1 MDKFEYIWYNLDNNK
16 YGKLGI
22 PSYKQDI
29 NTATLDELGEKGWEM
44 ILPLA
49 NSSGGTKECILK
61 RKIEDNTSPSAEV
74 TIKNIGDEDAA
85 RALTRAAYTG
95 AMMAL
100 DQFME
105 KQRQQQN
112 PSRQSTDYE
121 YSR

>member
-1 MDKFEYIWYNLDNNK
+1 MDKFEYISYDPVSEEV
-16 YGKLGI
+16 YRDGI
-22 PSYKQDI
+22 KEKSTQ
-29 NTATLDELGEKGWEM
+29 TLTELGKQGWEM
-44 ILPLA
+44 LLPRGG
-49 NSSGGTKECILK
+49 NSRCFYFK
-61 RKIEDNTSPSAEV
+61 RKIEDSTSPSAEV

-112 PSRQSTDYE
+112 PSRQSADYE

>member
-1 MDKFEYIWYNLDNNK
+1 MDKFEYITYNLDKERYNDPNS
-16 YGKLGI
+16 GL
-22 PSYKQDI
+22 KQI
-29 NTATLDELGEKGWEM
+29 SLSELGKQGWEVA
-44 ILPLA
+44 IPLYS
-49 NSSGGTKECILK
+49 NGVTSHCILQ
-61 RKIEDNTSPSAEV
+61 RKVEDSTSPAADVS
-74 TIKNIGDEDAA
+74 IKNIESIGGEDAA

-112 PSRQSTDYE
+112 PSRQSADYE

>member
-1 MDKFEYIWYNLDNNK
+1 MDKFEYIRYDMRNEEYRDSERVLHKNVS
-16 YGKLGI
+16 LE
-22 PSYKQDI
+22 
-29 NTATLDELGEKGWEM
+29 ELGKQGWEV
-44 ILPLA
+44 ITPVTDDYQRYL
-49 NSSGGTKECILK
+49 LK
-61 RKIEDNTSPSAEV
+61 RKIEDSASPSADV
-74 TIKNIGDEDAA
+74 SIKNIESIGGEDAA

-112 PSRQSTDYE
+112 PSRQSADYE

>member
-1 MDKFEYIWYNLDNNK
+1 MDKFEYISYDTSRQK
-16 YGKLGI
+16 VYGNGFSDK
-22 PSYKQDI
+22 
-29 NTATLDELGEKGWEM
+29 ATYTLEELGKQGWEM
-44 ILPLA
+44 TFPMGG
-49 NSSGGTKECILK
+49 NSGGVFYFK
-61 RKIEDNTSPSAEV
+61 RKIEDSASPSADV
-74 TIKNIGDEDAA
+74 SIKNIESIGGEDAA

-112 PSRQSTDYE
+112 PSRQSADYE

>member
-1 MDKFEYIWYNLDNNK
+1 MDKFEYITYDRRNEEYRDAEQVLHKNVS
-16 YGKLGI
+16 L
-22 PSYKQDI
+22 
-29 NTATLDELGEKGWEM
+29 TELGKQGWEV
-44 ILPLA
+44 IFKYTDS
-49 NSSGGTKECILK
+49 NQFFLK
-61 RKIEDNTSPSAEV
+61 RKIEDSASPSADV
-74 TIKNIGDEDAA
+74 SIKNIESIGGEDAA

-112 PSRQSTDYE
+112 PSRQSADYE

>member
-61 RKIEDNTSPSAEV
+61 RKIEDNTSP
-74 TIKNIGDEDAA
+74 A

-112 PSRQSTDYE
+112 PSRQSADYE

>member
-1 MDKFEYIWYNLDNNK
+1 MEQFEYATYNKNTKEILLDKGN
-16 YGKLGI
+16 YTD
-22 PSYKQDI
+22 KQKCSL
-29 NTATLDELGEKGWEM
+29 NELGKQGWEV
-44 ILPLA
+44 ITSATSDHGAYL
-49 NSSGGTKECILK
+49 LK
-61 RKIEDNTSPSAEV
+61 RKVEDNASPSADV
-74 TIKNIGDEDAA
+74 SIKNIESIGGEDAA

-112 PSRQSTDYE
+112 PSRQSADYE

>member
-1 MDKFEYIWYNLDNNK
+1 MEQFEYATYNNRTEEIFMNK
-16 YGKLGI
+16 GNYTD
-22 PSYKQDI
+22 KQKCSL
-29 NTATLDELGEKGWEM
+29 NELGKQGWEVIM
-44 ILPLA
+44 PTS
-49 NSSGGTKECILK
+49 NDYCGYVLK
-61 RKIEDNTSPSAEV
+61 RKIEDNTYPSAEV
-74 TIKNIGDEDAA
+74 NIKNIGDEDAA

-112 PSRQSTDYE
+112 PSRQSADYE

>member
-1 MDKFEYIWYNLDNNK
+1 MDKFEYITYDKRNK
-16 YGKLGI
+16 EYTDAEQVLHKNV
-22 PSYKQDI
+22 SF
-29 NTATLDELGEKGWEM
+29 AELGKQGWEV
-44 ILPLA
+44 ITPITDDYQRYL
-49 NSSGGTKECILK
+49 LK

-74 TIKNIGDEDAA
+74 SIKNIGGEDAT

-112 PSRQSTDYE
+112 PSRQSADYE

>member
-1 MDKFEYIWYNLDNNK
+1 MEQFEYATYNKTTKEILLDKGN
-16 YGKLGI
+16 YTD
-22 PSYKQDI
+22 KQKCSL
-29 NTATLDELGEKGWEM
+29 NELGKQGWEV
-44 ILPLA
+44 ITSATNDHGAYL
-49 NSSGGTKECILK
+49 LK
-61 RKIEDNTSPSAEV
+61 RKVEDGTSPSTEV

-112 PSRQSTDYE
+112 PSRQSADYE